1 MCVWLRRILA
11 FLCISVPVG
20 LIEHAVFGWTGDQI
34 SAYFGLTSPSIVQVL
49 DFIWNIGVPALV
61 AGVALFGYHLWW
73 SKHAGMPAE
82 NLGLEA
88 EQLKQVRLQ
97 DRQNPRQEELSPART
112 RKYSE
117 AEAAKRL
124 AIYDQLYQILNGT
137 CSNALDLGIR
147 TGANWENQIVNSG
160 SSTYI
165 RKLKEFREVANNVLQ
180 EISVVLKR
188 YEYYPDIQGMFH
200 NTWGRFQSVLWES
213 ITELTQT
220 LQPPF
225 PEKPEKA
232 IAASIG
238 TTRRKICER
247 RPPVRGMD
255 YRDESCNRR

>member
-1 MCVWLRRILA
+1 MRVWLRRILA

-20 LIEHAVFGWTGDQI
+20 LIENAVLGWTGDQI
-34 SAYFGLTSPSIVQVL
+34 AAYFGLTSPSIAQVL
-49 DFIWNIGVPALV
+49 DFIWNIGMPALV

-73 SKHAGMPAE
+73 SKHAGMPAK
-82 NLGLEA
+82 NPGLEV
-88 EQLKQVRLQ
+88 QRLKQVRLQ
-97 DRQNPRQEELSPART
+97 DKQTRT

-137 CSNALDLGIR
+137 CSNALDLGTR

-160 SSTYI
+160 SLAYI
-165 RKLKEFREVANNVLQ
+165 RKLKEFREVANNALQ

-200 NTWGRFQSVLWES
+200 NTWGRFQSVLWEA

-232 IAASIG
+232 IAHLLEPRGEKFVNGVHLFGEWITETKAAIAA
-238 TTRRKICER
+238 K
-247 RPPVRGMD
+247 VRELGSD
-255 YRDESCNRR
+255 